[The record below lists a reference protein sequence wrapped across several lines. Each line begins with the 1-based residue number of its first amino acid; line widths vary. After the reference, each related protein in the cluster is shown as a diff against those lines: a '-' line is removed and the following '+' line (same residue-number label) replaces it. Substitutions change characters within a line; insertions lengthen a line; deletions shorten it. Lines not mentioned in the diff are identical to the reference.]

1 MQKYYN
7 TIEIYKKI
15 ERKYKNMIKTLND
28 LRNAKDNEVLACME
42 EVKASGVST
51 KDFQTTFG
59 TDYSYTTL
67 SQELTTR
74 GYVQKWV
81 KNKKEVKEIKVK
93 FSKDNARMN
102 LNMTKECKE
111 RFEKFLDDKSY
122 NFVHTTAAIMNYIDE
137 VEKKEIKVSVEVV

>member
-1 MQKYYN
+1 MKQKN
-7 TIEIYKKI
+7 SIIRKVKVKK
-15 ERKYKNMIKTLND
+15 MIKTLVD

-42 EVKASGVST
+42 EVKTSGVKT
-51 KDFQTTFG
+51 NDFQATFG
-59 TDYSYTTL
+59 TDYSYSTL
-67 SQELTTR
+67 AQELTMR

-81 KNKKEVKEIKVK
+81 KNKKETKEIKVK

-111 RFEKFLDDKSY
+111 RFEKFLEDKSY

>member
-1 MQKYYN
+1 
-7 TIEIYKKI
+7 
-15 ERKYKNMIKTLND
+15 MIMKLTD
-28 LRNAKDNEVLACME
+28 LRNATDEAVLASME
-42 EVKASGVST
+42 EVKTNGVNT
-51 KDFQTTFG
+51 KDFQKAFD

-67 SQELTTR
+67 AQELAAR

-81 KNKKEVKEIKVK
+81 KSSKEIKVK

-102 LNMTKECKE
+102 LNMTKECKD
-111 RFEKFLDDKSY
+111 RFEKFLADKSY